1 MDPQKAVINPVKGK
15 KAPELSGPTVL
26 VSNIKDLAALRQRTG
41 LDAAAA
47 TPLMMSRVFVG
58 NGFSLAGPVMG
69 SPYAVALAEAL
80 FAWGA
85 ESLLFLGWC
94 GAIAPA
100 LAVGDPVLPTGA
112 WIEEG
117 TSPLYGADPR
127 QPARPDPLLTQS
139 VAEVLRWQQM
149 AYHAGPIW
157 TTDAIYRETVEKV
170 RRYQALGTLGVEM
183 ELSAL
188 FSVAAFRN
196 RPAAGLL
203 VVSDILSH
211 LVWQPGFKEPSFQTG
226 REQAVQII
234 GELCRNPAIPQNRP
248 KN

>member
-1 MDPQKAVINPVKGK
+1 MDPQAAVINPVKGK
-15 KAPELSGPTVL
+15 KAPDLSGPAVL
-26 VSNIKDLAALRQRTG
+26 VSNIRD
-41 LDAAAA
+41 LDALCRQTALDPAAA
-47 TPLMMSRVFVG
+47 KPLMMSRVFVG
-58 NGFSLAGPVMG
+58 SGFSLAGPVMG
-69 SPYAVALAEAL
+69 APYAVALAEAL

-85 ESLLFLGWC
+85 QSLLFLGWC

-100 LAVGDPVLPTGA
+100 LAPGDTVLPTKA

-127 QPARPDPLLTQS
+127 QPTRPDPLLSESLARGLGRQG
-139 VAEVLRWQQM
+139 M

-170 RRYQALGTLGVEM
+170 RRYQALGVLAVEM

-188 FSVAAFRN
+188 FSVAGFRN

-203 VVSDILSH
+203 VVSDLLSQ
-211 LVWQPGFKEPSFQTG
+211 LVWQPGFKDPSFQTG
-226 REQAVQII
+226 RCQAVQVI
-234 GELCRNPAIPQNRP
+234 GELCQNPAILQNRP
-248 KN
+248 RN